1 MLSSTEFHE
10 QSYLA
15 AYALQA
21 QRNKIGVVKWWEIP
35 DYKSHVEDEK
45 PLMKHYF
52 YIRYF
57 FKCSIPPHYTHLCKK
72 DRKHDMKTEGN
83 VIHLKS

>member
-10 QSYLA
+10 QSCLA

-57 FKCSIPPHYTHLCKK
+57 FPKCSILPHYPHLCK
-72 DRKHDMKTEGN
+72 RQKT
-83 VIHLKS
+83 